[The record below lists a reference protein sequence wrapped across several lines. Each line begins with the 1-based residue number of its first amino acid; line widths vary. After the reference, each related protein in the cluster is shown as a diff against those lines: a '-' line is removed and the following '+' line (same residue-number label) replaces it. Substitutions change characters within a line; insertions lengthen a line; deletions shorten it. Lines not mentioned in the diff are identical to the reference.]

1 MNFRH
6 ILSQWE
12 SLGQLAR
19 DVDVNYELVKKW
31 NQRGAI
37 PSRYWLAVADA
48 AHRRGYLVSVNDM
61 ALIQQ
66 RMPIS

>member
-1 MNFRH
+1 MNFRD

-12 SLGQLAR
+12 SLGQLSR
-19 DVDVNYELVKKW
+19 DIDVNYELVKKW

-37 PSRYWLAVADA
+37 PSCYWLAVANA

-61 ALIQQ
+61 AAIQQ
-66 RMPIS
+66 KKAA